1 MEKLVTLNISG
12 EFDKGFVVQAEV
24 REDGGTTNFQVN
36 LAIAAAPGKL
46 PPHPEL
52 LEQYRHWQSLYNNL
66 EEFFPNRLKKINNS
80 TNASEDEAFSACRKA
95 AKLLTKTLNDWLL
108 RSPEFKPIENLL
120 RDRLQDSTHTRIL
133 LATEN
138 HWLRRLPWCE
148 WNLLEHI
155 PNAEV
160 VLASPKFKQV
170 KSSGNSEKKEK
181 VKILVILGD
190 NAGTDADETV
200 IQQLI
205 PDAEICWLKE
215 PQRRD
220 LDEPLWK
227 KRWDILFFAGHG
239 KTENDGSI
247 GKIQINSQDTLT
259 IDEIKNHLKKAINN
273 GLKLAIF
280 NACDGLGIA
289 YQLAEGED
297 LHLPQVI
304 VMREILPVALAPK
317 FLQYFLEAYTHGLS
331 LSTAI
336 RDCRKQLQILERDVP
351 CVSWLPVLCQNP
363 AEIPLRWHDL
373 VIPPNPYQGL
383 SAFQEK
389 DAALFFGR
397 ETFTNQ
403 LVKVVETKKL
413 VAVIGAS
420 GSGKSSVVLA
430 GLIPSLRQQENWLI
444 ASLRPEST
452 PFDNLAKA
460 LLSPVV
466 QLETGKSEGVTEVN
480 ADEINQLA
488 TDLQEGNRTLSDVVK
503 SLGSSR
509 RFLLVI
515 DQFEEIYT
523 YPNQKNR
530 QFLDCLLD
538 AVQKFSA
545 FRLVITLRADFLGQ
559 AIEYNPF
566 REQLDKWKPEFIG
579 GMARTELQAAIEE
592 PAKKR
597 NVYLEAGLTEH
608 ILNDVGDEQ
617 GNLPLL
623 EFALTQL
630 WKVQEN
636 GLLNRLKY
644 DEIGGVEKAL
654 CRHAEGV
661 YDALKEG
668 DKERTKQIFMKLVS
682 PGEGTE
688 YTRQLATRAEVGEE
702 NWDLITHLATA
713 RLVVSNRNEMTEIET
728 VEIVHEALIKAWPD
742 LRKWIEE
749 NDAFLRWK
757 KRLKVAFLEWERNE
771 NKEGYLLQGA
781 PLGEAE
787 GYLLQRLEDVSKAE
801 RVFIQL
807 GLGLRDR
814 NRRRTILGLT
824 SGLLAVSIF
833 AVGAVW
839 QWQRAEFQTVQ
850 VDKQRQEADKQRIN
864 AELIASS
871 LLSGNLF
878 DSNKPL
884 EALIEAIKAGRQLQQ
899 TVVDVKPDIRNRI
912 VLALQQTVYGVR
924 ERNRLEG
931 NNNGNIFLLNSIKT
945 AAFSPDGKIIVTI
958 GDQINIWNRAGTW
971 LKTFDRDASSNNIS
985 FHKASFSPDGKM
997 IAVGVT
1003 INPNKTDPLNFAGII
1018 NAVQIW
1024 SIDGKL
1030 LKTIKAHSNFVN
1042 AVKFS
1047 PDGKII
1053 ASSSSDKT
1061 VKLWSLD
1068 GRLLRTLQ
1076 HSGIVKDMSFS
1087 PDGQTIIAA
1096 DYETVKLWGID
1107 GREIK
1112 NLQQHSSWI
1121 GSVSF
1126 SPDGQMIA
1134 SMSPP
1139 DGVVKLWS
1147 INGTEIKTLKAHDSS
1162 FFGSLSFSPDGKTIA
1177 STGDTIVKLWSREG
1191 TLLDT
1196 LEGHN
1201 FSIGDVSFSPDGK
1214 TIASGSLDGTAK
1226 LWNRETIKPPTISS
1240 SANSFSF
1247 SPDSKTIAL
1256 AKGKD
1261 VKLYSHDGTLLK
1273 TIEAHTNTKDV
1284 IFSPDGKTIVSI
1296 GGFNADRETLRSLVS
1311 SKPGTLNN
1319 KEGILDFGMQQ
1330 FENQKSRE
1338 RTIKLWSLDGRLL
1351 KTIDATNQY
1360 IQHQGHKS
1368 ALTSVIFGQD
1378 GKTIASSSWD
1388 NSAKVWSL
1396 EGSYGTFVGSLE
1408 YNDLV
1413 WSISESRDGKSI
1425 IVAHGNEITLLRN
1438 DIKKTSVLKG
1448 HSNTI
1453 FRVIFSPDGQT
1464 IASASLDGTVKLWN
1478 LDGKELKT
1486 LKHDNGV
1493 TDVSFSPDGKT
1504 ILTAGMDG
1512 LRLWNLSGQRLSQFG
1527 GRAQK
1532 SEEFSGVGFNIEF
1545 NENTKI
1551 LTVVKVL
1558 ENSPAKKAGIKV
1570 GDQILAIDGNP
1581 TTDMSLDENINLLR
1595 GEAGT
1600 KVVLKIIRQ
1609 GNDAFDITITR
1620 DIIKTTESGDIRYT
1634 TAKFSP
1640 DGQIIAAGSGFE
1652 KGTIKLWSRD
1662 GRLLKTLTGHNDLVW
1677 DVSFSPN
1684 GKILASASQDKT
1696 VKLWSLDDGKELK
1709 TLNGHSDHVFAVSF
1723 SPDGQMLA
1731 SAGKDGIVRVWRID
1745 GTLVKPLLGNHR
1757 TFIMGN
1763 PNSISFSPDGKTLAL
1778 ANEEE
1783 VQLWNPQGTLLKI
1796 SRSGIRAW
1804 FAPDGNVLTSGGD
1817 SDGHGWNVN
1826 KVSFSPDGKILASAS
1841 SNNEIKLW
1849 NPDGSLL
1856 KTLEG
1861 HTNGVEDVSFSPD
1874 GKILAS
1880 ASKDQTVRLWNLKD
1894 KSHKILRGHNSFV
1907 NSVSFSSSGLLASGS
1922 MDKTLK
1928 LWLSDGTLLK
1938 TFNMDSFT
1946 MAKFSPDGKTLAVG
1960 SDKVTL
1966 WNFDLDDL
1974 MVRGCDWARDYLKT
1988 NPNVKESDRALCDGI
2003 NQSK

>member
-1 MEKLVTLNISG
+1 M
-12 EFDKGFVVQAEV
+12 
-24 REDGGTTNFQVN
+24 
-36 LAIAAAPGKL
+36 
-46 PPHPEL
+46 
-52 LEQYRHWQSLYNNL
+52 
-66 EEFFPNRLKKINNS
+66 
-80 TNASEDEAFSACRKA
+80 
-95 AKLLTKTLNDWLL
+95 
-108 RSPEFKPIENLL
+108 
-120 RDRLQDSTHTRIL
+120 
-133 LATEN
+133 
-138 HWLRRLPWCE
+138 
-148 WNLLEHI
+148 
-155 PNAEV
+155 
-160 VLASPKFKQV
+160 
-170 KSSGNSEKKEK
+170 
-181 VKILVILGD
+181 
-190 NAGTDADETV
+190 
-200 IQQLI
+200 
-205 PDAEICWLKE
+205 
-215 PQRRD
+215 
-220 LDEPLWK
+220 
-227 KRWDILFFAGHG
+227 
-239 KTENDGSI
+239 
-247 GKIQINSQDTLT
+247 
-259 IDEIKNHLKKAINN
+259 
-273 GLKLAIF
+273 
-280 NACDGLGIA
+280 
-289 YQLAEGED
+289 
-297 LHLPQVI
+297 
-304 VMREILPVALAPK
+304 
-317 FLQYFLEAYTHGLS
+317 
-331 LSTAI
+331 
-336 RDCRKQLQILERDVP
+336 
-351 CVSWLPVLCQNP
+351 
-363 AEIPLRWHDL
+363 
-373 VIPPNPYQGL
+373 
-383 SAFQEK
+383 
-389 DAALFFGR
+389 
-397 ETFTNQ
+397 
-403 LVKVVETKKL
+403 
-413 VAVIGAS
+413 
-420 GSGKSSVVLA
+420 
-430 GLIPSLRQQENWLI
+430 
-444 ASLRPEST
+444 
-452 PFDNLAKA
+452 
-460 LLSPVV
+460 
-466 QLETGKSEGVTEVN
+466 
-480 ADEINQLA
+480 
-488 TDLQEGNRTLSDVVK
+488 
-503 SLGSSR
+503 
-509 RFLLVI
+509 
-515 DQFEEIYT
+515 
-523 YPNQKNR
+523 
-530 QFLDCLLD
+530 
-538 AVQKFSA
+538 
-545 FRLVITLRADFLGQ
+545 ITLRVDFLNQ

-566 REQLDKWKPEFIG
+566 REQLDRWKPEFIG
-579 GMARTELQAAIEE
+579 GMVRTELQAAIEE

-608 ILNDVGDEQ
+608 ILNEVGEEQ

-630 WKVQEN
+630 WKQQEN
-636 GLLNRLKY
+636 GLLTRLKY
-644 DEIGGVEKAL
+644 DEIGG
-654 CRHAEGV
+654 RHAEGV

-702 NWDLITHLATA
+702 NWDLVTHLATA
-713 RLVVSNRNEMTEIET
+713 RLVVSNRNETTEIET

-749 NDAFLRWK
+749 NDTFLRWK
-757 KRLKVAFLEWERNE
+757 KRLKVAFLEWERND
-771 NKEGYLLQGA
+771 NKDGYLLQGA

-787 GYLLQRLEDVSKAE
+787 GYLLQRLEDISKAE

-878 DSNKPL
+878 DSNKRL

-899 TVVDVKPDIRNRI
+899 TVVDVKPDIRDRI
-912 VLALQQTVYGVR
+912 VLALQQAVYGVR

-931 NNNGNIFLLNSIKT
+931 NNNGNISLLNSIKT

-958 GDQINIWNRAGTW
+958 GDQINIWNREGTL
-971 LKTFDRDASSNNIS
+971 LKTFDKDTSSSIT
-985 FHKASFSPDGKM
+985 FHKGSFSPNGKM
-997 IAVGVT
+997 IAVGLT
-1003 INPNKTDPLNFAGII
+1003 INPNITDPFNFTGII

-1047 PDGKII
+1047 PDGQII

-1087 PDGQTIIAA
+1087 PDGRTIIAA

-1162 FFGSLSFSPDGKTIA
+1162 FFGSVNFSPDGQTIA
-1177 STGDTIVKLWSREG
+1177 STGKEIKLWSSNG

-1201 FSIGDVSFSPDGK
+1201 ASIENVSFSPDGK
-1214 TIASGSLDGTAK
+1214 MIASGSFDGTVK

-1256 AKGKD
+1256 AKGKE
-1261 VKLYSHDGTLLK
+1261 VKVYTHDGTLLK

-1284 IFSPDGKTIVSI
+1284 SFSPDGKTIVSI
-1296 GGFNADRETLRSLVS
+1296 GGFNAEGEALRSLVS
-1311 SKPGTLNN
+1311 SKPGTFSN
-1319 KEGILDFGMQQ
+1319 EERFLDFGIQQ
-1330 FENQKSRE
+1330 LENQKSRE

-1360 IQHQGHKS
+1360 IQHQGHQS
-1368 ALTSVIFGQD
+1368 GLTGVIFGPD
-1378 GKTIASSSWD
+1378 GTIASTSWD
-1388 NSAKVWSL
+1388 KTVQVWSL
-1396 EGSYGTFVGSLE
+1396 NGSYGTSVGSSK
-1408 YNDLV
+1408 YQDLV
-1413 WSISESRDGKSI
+1413 WSISVNHNDTATA
-1425 IVAHGNEITLLRN
+1425 VAHGNEITLLRA
-1438 DIKKTSVLKG
+1438 DVKETQILKG
-1448 HSNTI
+1448 HSKPI
-1453 FRVIFSPDGQT
+1453 FRISFSPDGQT

-1486 LKHDNGV
+1486 LKHDSEV

-1545 NENTKI
+1545 NQDTKF

-1570 GDQILAIDGNP
+1570 GDQILAIDGNS
-1581 TTDMSLDENINLLR
+1581 TTDMSLDYNINLLR

-1600 KVVLKIIRQ
+1600 KVVLKIVRQ
-1609 GNDAFDITITR
+1609 GNDAFDVTITR
-1620 DIIKTTESGDIRYT
+1620 DIIKTNESGDIRYI

-1640 DGQIIAAGSGFE
+1640 DGQIIAAGSGFPDL
-1652 KGTIKLWSRD
+1652 GTVKLWSRD
-1662 GRLLKTLTGHNDLVW
+1662 GRLLKTLTGHKDLVW

-1684 GKILASASQDKT
+1684 GKMLASASDDKT
-1696 VKLWSLDDGKELK
+1696 VKLWSIDDGKELK
-1709 TLNGHSDHVFAVSF
+1709 TLNGHSDHVLGVSF

-1783 VQLWNPQGTLLKI
+1783 VQLWNPEGTLLKI

-1817 SDGHGWNVN
+1817 SDGHGWDVN

-1861 HTNGVEDVSFSPD
+1861 HTNGVKDVSFSPD

-1880 ASKDQTVRLWNLKD
+1880 ASNDQTVRLWNLKD
-1894 KSHKILRGHNSFV
+1894 KSHKILRGHNSVV

-1922 MDKTLK
+1922 MDNTLK

-1960 SDKVTL
+1960 SKSVTL

-1988 NPNVKESDRALCDGI
+1988 NPNVKESDRTLCEGI
-2003 NQSK
+2003 NKGVK

>member
-1 MEKLVTLNISG
+1 M
-12 EFDKGFVVQAEV
+12 
-24 REDGGTTNFQVN
+24 
-36 LAIAAAPGKL
+36 
-46 PPHPEL
+46 
-52 LEQYRHWQSLYNNL
+52 
-66 EEFFPNRLKKINNS
+66 
-80 TNASEDEAFSACRKA
+80 
-95 AKLLTKTLNDWLL
+95 
-108 RSPEFKPIENLL
+108 
-120 RDRLQDSTHTRIL
+120 
-133 LATEN
+133 
-138 HWLRRLPWCE
+138 
-148 WNLLEHI
+148 
-155 PNAEV
+155 
-160 VLASPKFKQV
+160 
-170 KSSGNSEKKEK
+170 
-181 VKILVILGD
+181 
-190 NAGTDADETV
+190 
-200 IQQLI
+200 
-205 PDAEICWLKE
+205 
-215 PQRRD
+215 
-220 LDEPLWK
+220 
-227 KRWDILFFAGHG
+227 
-239 KTENDGSI
+239 
-247 GKIQINSQDTLT
+247 
-259 IDEIKNHLKKAINN
+259 
-273 GLKLAIF
+273 
-280 NACDGLGIA
+280 
-289 YQLAEGED
+289 
-297 LHLPQVI
+297 
-304 VMREILPVALAPK
+304 
-317 FLQYFLEAYTHGLS
+317 
-331 LSTAI
+331 
-336 RDCRKQLQILERDVP
+336 
-351 CVSWLPVLCQNP
+351 
-363 AEIPLRWHDL
+363 
-373 VIPPNPYQGL
+373 
-383 SAFQEK
+383 
-389 DAALFFGR
+389 
-397 ETFTNQ
+397 
-403 LVKVVETKKL
+403 
-413 VAVIGAS
+413 
-420 GSGKSSVVLA
+420 
-430 GLIPSLRQQENWLI
+430 
-444 ASLRPEST
+444 
-452 PFDNLAKA
+452 
-460 LLSPVV
+460 
-466 QLETGKSEGVTEVN
+466 
-480 ADEINQLA
+480 
-488 TDLQEGNRTLSDVVK
+488 
-503 SLGSSR
+503 
-509 RFLLVI
+509 
-515 DQFEEIYT
+515 
-523 YPNQKNR
+523 
-530 QFLDCLLD
+530 
-538 AVQKFSA
+538 
-545 FRLVITLRADFLGQ
+545 ITLRVDFLNQ
-559 AIEYNPF
+559 AIKYDPF
-566 REQLDKWKPEFIG
+566 REKLDYWKPEFIG
-579 GMARTELQAAIEE
+579 GMMRTELQAAIEE

-597 NVYLEAGLTEH
+597 NVYLETGLTEH
-608 ILNDVGDEQ
+608 ILNEVGEEQ

-623 EFALTQL
+623 EFALEEL
-630 WKVQEN
+630 WKQQEN
-636 GLLNRLKY
+636 GLLTRLKY
-644 DEIGGVEKAL
+644 DEIGGVKKAL
-654 CRHAEGV
+654 CTHAEGV
-661 YDALKEG
+661 YDALLKKKEG
-668 DKERTKQIFMKLVS
+668 DQERTKQIFMKLVS

-702 NWDLITHLATA
+702 NWDLVTHLATA
-713 RLVVSNRNEMTEIET
+713 RLVVSNRNETTEIET

-749 NDAFLRWK
+749 NDTFLRWK
-757 KRLKVAFLEWERNE
+757 KRLKVAFLEWERND
-771 NKEGYLLQGA
+771 NKDGYLLQGA

-787 GYLLQRLEDVSKAE
+787 GYLLQRLEDISKAE

-878 DSNKPL
+878 DSNKRL

-899 TVVDVKPDIRNRI
+899 TVVDVKPDIRDRI
-912 VLALQQTVYGVR
+912 VLALQQAVYGVR

-931 NNNGNIFLLNSIKT
+931 NNNGNISLLNSIKT

-958 GDQINIWNRAGTW
+958 GDQINIWNREGTL
-971 LKTFDRDASSNNIS
+971 LKTFDKDTSSSIT
-985 FHKASFSPDGKM
+985 FHKGSFSPNGKM
-997 IAVGVT
+997 IAVGLT
-1003 INPNKTDPLNFAGII
+1003 INPNITDPFNFTGII

-1047 PDGKII
+1047 PDGQII

-1087 PDGQTIIAA
+1087 PDGRTIIAA

-1162 FFGSLSFSPDGKTIA
+1162 FFGSVNFSPDGQTIA
-1177 STGDTIVKLWSREG
+1177 STGKEIKLWSSNG

-1201 FSIGDVSFSPDGK
+1201 ASIENVSFSPDGK
-1214 TIASGSLDGTAK
+1214 MIASGSFDGTVK

-1256 AKGKD
+1256 AKGKE
-1261 VKLYSHDGTLLK
+1261 VKLYTHDGTLLK

-1284 IFSPDGKTIVSI
+1284 SFSPDGKTIVSI
-1296 GGFNADRETLRSLVS
+1296 GGFNAEGEALRSLVS
-1311 SKPGTLNN
+1311 SKPGTFSN
-1319 KEGILDFGMQQ
+1319 EERFLDFGIQQ
-1330 FENQKSRE
+1330 LENQKSRE

-1360 IQHQGHKS
+1360 IQHQGHQS
-1368 ALTSVIFGQD
+1368 GLTGVIFGPD
-1378 GKTIASSSWD
+1378 GTIASTSWD
-1388 NSAKVWSL
+1388 KTVQVWSL
-1396 EGSYGTFVGSLE
+1396 NGSYGTSVGSSK
-1408 YNDLV
+1408 YQDLV
-1413 WSISESRDGKSI
+1413 WSISVNHNDTATA
-1425 IVAHGNEITLLRN
+1425 VAHGNEITLLRA
-1438 DIKKTSVLKG
+1438 DVKETQILKG
-1448 HSNTI
+1448 HSKPI
-1453 FRVIFSPDGQT
+1453 FRISFSPDGQT

-1486 LKHDNGV
+1486 LKHDSEV

-1545 NENTKI
+1545 NQDTKF

-1570 GDQILAIDGNP
+1570 GDQILAIDGNS
-1581 TTDMSLDENINLLR
+1581 TTDMSLDYNINLLR

-1600 KVVLKIIRQ
+1600 KVVLKIVRQ
-1609 GNDAFDITITR
+1609 GNDAFDVTITR
-1620 DIIKTTESGDIRYT
+1620 DIIKTNESGDIRYI

-1640 DGQIIAAGSGFE
+1640 DGQIIAAGSGFPDL
-1652 KGTIKLWSRD
+1652 GTVKLWSRD
-1662 GRLLKTLTGHNDLVW
+1662 GRLLKTLTGHKDLVW

-1684 GKILASASQDKT
+1684 GKMLASASDDKT
-1696 VKLWSLDDGKELK
+1696 VKLWSIDDGKELK
-1709 TLNGHSDHVFAVSF
+1709 TLNGHSDHVLGVSF

-1783 VQLWNPQGTLLKI
+1783 VQLWNPEGTLLKI

-1817 SDGHGWNVN
+1817 SDGHGWDVN

-1861 HTNGVEDVSFSPD
+1861 HTNGVKDVSFSPD

-1880 ASKDQTVRLWNLKD
+1880 ASNDQTVRLWNLKD
-1894 KSHKILRGHNSFV
+1894 KSHKILRGHNSVV

-1922 MDKTLK
+1922 MDNTLK

-1960 SDKVTL
+1960 SKSVTL

-1988 NPNVKESDRALCDGI
+1988 NPNVKESDRTLCEGI
-2003 NQSK
+2003 NKGVK